1 MEDNIFPLSELSTK
15 EEVADFLCTKL
26 NLKNEVKDILLNDYI
41 FGDILPILSEKDLEQ
56 LKIKLGPRRRIIK
69 LISENKNNFKE
80 KELTEKLYPNS
91 KSEEVKAFFEKSLEF
106 KGDLNGLDGKGLL
119 ELRSK
124 KKIN

>member
-15 EEVADFLCTKL
+15 EEVADFLCNKL
-26 NLKNEVKDILLNDYI
+26 NLKDEVKDILLNDYI
-41 FGDILPILSEKDLEQ
+41 SGDILPILSEKDLEQ

-91 KSEEVKAFFEKSLEF
+91 KS
-106 KGDLNGLDGKGLL
+106 
-119 ELRSK
+119 
-124 KKIN
+124 